1 MFFARY
7 LILHTGHSIGRDPFH
22 GIHYLHS
29 HFAIGCL
36 AGNLNDAFMN
46 GFDHFVVAANGKE
59 LDGFSSVFAAVGS
72 ES

>member
-7 LILHTGHSIGRDPFH
+7 LILTGHSIGRDPFH

-36 AGNLNDAFMN
+36 AGNLDDAFMN
-46 GFDHFVVAANGKE
+46 GFDHFVVAATEE
-59 LDGFSSVFAAVGS
+59 LDGFSSVPATVGS